1 MRKWSEMY
9 FFFFFGQTG
18 QIHFRTDAHTCM
30 FHDTIWISTLGCKN
44 GWLDGTNSK
53 QWCKTFSHLVWN
65 AKSFLFSPSFSLYLF
80 QPLQTSFYLTP
91 LLSLFAALLML
102 HSIARWSIVQ
112 SGYFSTSNLNVSQL
126 GTVRT
131 PAANGC
137 LCVKSQNFTGNW
149 SNELTHTRRERRI
162 GLTLHSCKDFYEAH
176 INWTGRLRT
185 QMPQ

>member
-65 AKSFLFSPSFSLYLF
+65 AQSFLFFPFLF
-80 QPLQTSFYLTP
+80 LIPFPAFANQ
-91 LLSLFAALLML
+91 LLS
-102 HSIARWSIVQ
+102 HSITVIICCSLNAAFHCTMIDSSKWVFLDFQ
-112 SGYFSTSNLNVSQL
+112 SKCVPAWHSTDTRSKRLF
-126 GTVRT
+126 VRQV
-131 PAANGC
+131 P
-137 LCVKSQNFTGNW
+137 
-149 SNELTHTRRERRI
+149 ELHRKLI
-162 GLTLHSCKDFYEAH
+162 
-176 INWTGRLRT
+176 
-185 QMPQ
+185 